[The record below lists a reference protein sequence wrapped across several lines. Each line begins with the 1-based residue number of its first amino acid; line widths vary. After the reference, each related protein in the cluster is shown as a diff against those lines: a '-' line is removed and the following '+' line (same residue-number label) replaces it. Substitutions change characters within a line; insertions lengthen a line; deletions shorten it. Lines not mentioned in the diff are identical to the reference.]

1 MRENFVLEAML
12 KPGERLDDLQ
22 NQGLTII
29 QRPDVF
35 RFGTDSVLLA
45 DFANPRPRERAVDL
59 GCGTGAIA
67 LLLAAHQPRLA
78 HIDAIEIQ
86 TEIADMARRSVMLNG
101 LEAKITVHNAD
112 MRAAAALLG
121 YERRTLAVCNPP
133 YGRAGAALESQ
144 SEAKRLA
151 RHEGDLTPDDIC
163 QAASAL
169 LQNGGRFAVVYPAPR
184 ALEMLRAMEEHR
196 LAPKRLRTV
205 HAFADR
211 APKLVLLD
219 AVKGAG
225 AGLHWQ
231 PPLVLYNADGTPT
244 AEWKRIYREE

>member
-1 MRENFVLEAML
+1 MREDLFPEELL
-12 KPGERLDDLQ
+12 KIGERLDDLQ
-22 NQGLTII
+22 NQGLRII

-67 LLLAAHQPRLA
+67 LLMAAHQPRLA

-86 TEIADMARRSVMLNG
+86 AEIADMARRSVQLNG
-101 LEAKITVHNAD
+101 LEEKISVHTAD
-112 MRAAAALLG
+112 MRAAATMLG

-163 QAASAL
+163 KTASAL

-196 LAPKRLRTV
+196 LAPKRVRTV
-205 HAFADR
+205 HAFVDR

-225 AGLHWQ
+225 PALHWL